1 MESYIFVALKPGFNV
16 YYNNTLFMVHRIRIS
31 RKKRCYEDDV
41 CHNRWHPDIPPILSI
56 KPGDIV
62 ELEMR
67 DALDYQVRDEPGV
80 EDLKNMELGVAHPLT
95 GPIYVEGAKPGDL
108 LKVEVLDI
116 KTESFGY
123 SAIIPGFGFLREK
136 FDVYFKARWHI
147 ERGVARSPEIPGV
160 KIPGDPF
167 LGVMGVAP
175 SHELM
180 KVIME
185 REARLY
191 REGKAVMLPD
201 PNGAAPPREPIASEG
216 LRTIPPRENGGN
228 MDVREMSVG
237 SKIYFPVFVEGALFS
252 AGDMHFAQGD
262 GEVCGM
268 AIETGGT
275 ATLKIDLI
283 KDGAR
288 RYNVKSPI
296 YVPSS
301 NSIHR
306 FNRYIVATG
315 HGVNWDV
322 YDGENI
328 NLSAK
333 SALNNIFQILEKM
346 GYNKMQAYILFSVAG
361 DLRISQAVDVPNL
374 TVSAFIPLDI
384 FDNPPEFF
392 D

>member
-1 MESYIFVALKPGFNV
+1 
-16 YYNNTLFMVHRIRIS
+16 MVHRIRIS

-41 CHNRWHPDIPPILSI
+41 CHNRWHPEIPPILSVE
-56 KPGDIV
+56 PGDIV

-67 DALDYQVRDEPGV
+67 DALDFQVRDEPGV
-80 EDLKNMELGVAHPLT
+80 EDLKTMELGVAHPLT
-95 GPIYVEGAKPGDL
+95 GPIYVEGAEPGDL
-108 LKVEVLDI
+108 LKVEVMDI
-116 KTESFGY
+116 KTYQFGY
-123 SAIIPGFGFLREK
+123 SAILPGFGFLREK
-136 FDVYFKARWHI
+136 FEEYYKARWHI
-147 ERGVARSPEIPGV
+147 RNGVARSPEIPGV
-160 KIPGDPF
+160 TIPGDPF

-175 SHELM
+175 SYELM
-180 KVIME
+180 KIIME

-191 REGKAVMLPD
+191 SEGKTVYLPTHK
-201 PNGAAPPREPIASEG
+201 GAAPPREPFISEG

-228 MDVREMSVG
+228 MDTREMSIG
-237 SKIYFPVFVEGALFS
+237 STIYFPVFVKGALFS

-283 KDGAR
+283 KEGAR
-288 RYNVKSPI
+288 KYRVKSPI
-296 YVPSS
+296 YIPSS

-315 HGVNWDV
+315 HGVNWDY

-333 SALNNIFQILEKM
+333 SALNNIFKILESM
-346 GYNKMQAYILFSVAG
+346 GYTREQAYILFSVAG

-384 FDNPPEFF
+384 FENPPDFL